1 MAIAERARV
10 LITVKA
16 SPEPSEKYGDT
27 VCVAGVRLD
36 AGPPSWIRLYPVPLR
51 WMASDQQFHKYE
63 IINVDLL
70 PAVNDKR
77 QESYR
82 IVIESVE
89 REASVLRGTRARGA
103 ILEPLV
109 GPTMCE
115 LRAGVVDNPN
125 ATSLGLVRPKKVK
138 SVKVFRAPGWTPAQ
152 QAKIDQALRR
162 EALFGEATPPEL
174 KAPRFIAKYHY
185 DCESPGCPGHEQG
198 SWTGSSQ
205 AFSDISTA
213 MTTQRQWRRS
223 VPSSMTICVRKPNG
237 LTFLLATSPTRRNAG
252 TSAFSG
258 CTARQNYP
266 TTARCSISGFRRRSG
281 YQASEAPRR

>member
-1 MAIAERARV
+1 MAISERARV

-89 REASVLRGTRARGA
+89 REAGVLRGTRVRGA

-138 SVKVFRAPGWTPAQ
+138 SVKVSRAPGWTPAQ

-198 SWTGSSQ
+198 ILDWELTGLQ
-205 AFSDISTA
+205 RHLHRDDDATA
-213 MTTQRQWRRS
+213 MEKIRAKFYDDLCAEAKRPHFF
-223 VPSSMTICVRKPNG
+223 VGNIAN
-237 LTFLLATSPTRRNAG
+237 PTKRRN
-252 TSAFSG
+252 FSVLG
-258 CTARQNYP
+258 VYSP
-266 TTARCSISGFRRRSG
+266 PKLSDYGSMLDLGI
-281 YQASEAPRR
+281 

>member
-36 AGPPSWIRLYPVPLR
+36 VGAPSWIRLYPVPMR

-70 PAVNDKR
+70 PAVSDKR
-77 QESYR
+77 RESYR
-82 IVIESVE
+82 IVIGSVE
-89 REASVLRGTRARGA
+89 REPGMVREMRARGA

-115 LRAGVVDNPN
+115 LRAGVVQDPD
-125 ATSLGLVRPKKVK
+125 AASLGLVRPKRVKKVK
-138 SVKVFRAPGWTPAQ
+138 VTRASGWTPVQ
-152 QAKIDQALRR
+152 QAKIDQALHR

-174 KAPRFIAKYHY
+174 KAPRFTAKYHY
-185 DCESPGCPGHEQG
+185 DCESTGCPGHEQG
-198 SWTGSSQ
+198 ILDWEL
-205 AFSDISTA
+205 TA
-213 MTTQRQWRRS
+213 LQRHLQHDDDETALEKIRAKFHDDLCAGTKRPHFF
-223 VPSSMTICVRKPNG
+223 VGNIAN
-237 LTFLLATSPTRRNAG
+237 PTKRRN
-252 TSAFSG
+252 FSVLG
-258 CTARQNYP
+258 VYSP
-266 TTARCSISGFRRRSG
+266 PKLSDYGSMLDLGI
-281 YQASEAPRR
+281 